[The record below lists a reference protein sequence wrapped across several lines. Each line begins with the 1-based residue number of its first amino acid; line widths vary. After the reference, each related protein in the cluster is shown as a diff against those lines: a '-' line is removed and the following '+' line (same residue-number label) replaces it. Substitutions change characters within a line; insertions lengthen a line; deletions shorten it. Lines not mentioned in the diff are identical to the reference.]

1 MRIDLFLGA
10 LYKLCALPDL
20 LVADPPSVSAGS
32 AIPAGRASR
41 LTLGLSILPNGS
53 PSSISAI
60 EPTRETRQFLPK
72 ASSGE
77 LRCSKNTLVKTYLI
91 LLQRREVS
99 RAMRRV
105 PIDTAEFADI
115 AQDCGV
121 ELRTVLVTLGSFD
134 GAIICRAAG
143 NQEVA
148 RLLNL
153 LDGWDTDALIASQD
167 LEFKRAGL

>member
-1 MRIDLFLGA
+1 
-10 LYKLCALPDL
+10 
-20 LVADPPSVSAGS
+20 
-32 AIPAGRASR
+32 
-41 LTLGLSILPNGS
+41 
-53 PSSISAI
+53 
-60 EPTRETRQFLPK
+60 
-72 ASSGE
+72 
-77 LRCSKNTLVKTYLI
+77 
-91 LLQRREVS
+91 
-99 RAMRRV
+99 MRRV